1 MPLRLIDNV
10 GVISPLQQG
19 KSLQMKFAISIFLG
33 AAVIAISTPVM
44 AGTVPMPVA
53 GVFGPVGLA
62 AAAVAYG
69 GYRAVKYL
77 RGRG

>member
-1 MPLRLIDNV
+1 
-10 GVISPLQQG
+10 
-19 KSLQMKFAISIFLG
+19 
-33 AAVIAISTPVM
+33 
-44 AGTVPMPVA
+44 MPVA